1 MKEYFD
7 IVFKILLLVA
17 LVWIAFEI
25 RAIHIPHEI
34 DATVRNVSGL
44 NFGVEIYR

>member
-1 MKEYFD
+1 MKEHFD
-7 IVFKILLLVA
+7 IVFKILLLVV
-17 LVWIAFEI
+17 LVWIAVEI
-25 RAIHIPHEI
+25 RAIYVPDEI